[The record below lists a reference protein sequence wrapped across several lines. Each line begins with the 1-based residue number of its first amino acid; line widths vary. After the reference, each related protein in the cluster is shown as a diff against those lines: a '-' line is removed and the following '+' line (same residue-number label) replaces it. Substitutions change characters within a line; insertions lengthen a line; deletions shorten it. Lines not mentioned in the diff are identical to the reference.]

1 MLISK
6 RHKLGTPAWFKTM
19 HYYSD
24 LGNLGKQCSK
34 GQTMMKSSVLAVAEK
49 GLKLFWFFVCLLSVQ
64 KSASRNSFFRNTREY
79 ILKEM
84 FFSTEK
90 DVLVSKLDRFS
101 LLWHSFLPFCLPAVV
116 HGKETSHILSFLHRV
131 TKTDKQ
137 QRIFS
142 NVCVVSVV

>member
-1 MLISK
+1 
-6 RHKLGTPAWFKTM
+6 M

-64 KSASRNSFFRNTREY
+64 KSASRNSFFWNTREY

-84 FFSTEK
+84 CFSAQKRTFWCLNLI
-90 DVLVSKLDRFS
+90 DFLYFDIRFYRSVSQQWFTGKKPHTSF
-101 LLWHSFLPFCLPAVV
+101 HSFTGLQRP
-116 HGKETSHILSFLHRV
+116 TSSSVSFLM
-131 TKTDKQ
+131 
-137 QRIFS
+137 
-142 NVCVVSVV
+142 SVWSR

>member
-64 KSASRNSFFRNTREY
+64 KSASRNSFFRNMREY

-84 FFSTEK
+84 CFSAQKRTFWCLNLI
-90 DVLVSKLDRFS
+90 DFLYFDIRFYRSVSQQWFTGKKPHTSF
-101 LLWHSFLPFCLPAVV
+101 HSFTGLQRP
-116 HGKETSHILSFLHRV
+116 TSSSVSFLM
-131 TKTDKQ
+131 
-137 QRIFS
+137 
-142 NVCVVSVV
+142 SVWSR